1 MGVCSACESRFKDLV
16 VATCG
21 PDLTSPLR
29 VLSLLQV
36 LLADTSKLPDQIAKL
51 VPNLVISTEAEPEV
65 PKRQKIDFGPHR
77 SILQCFIDAGVR
89 SADSKAVEK
98 IANALGIPTINL
110 KGKVE
115 SVVPVVAVEGHEKE
129 PNLDVRVLKR
139 TRVTSARDQIAADD
153 SNDPID
159 ATHWTGM
166 QKIRW
171 RLANATNDQW
181 NKAEDKAAVLRG
193 EKPIPEYLS
202 PAELSKIQDYRLQ
215 RLYDEA
221 KACRDVGIDIILST
235 MCCDKVKHVN
245 YGKHAEVLNRLYY
258 TNAGFTWGAQWI
270 GAKARL
276 HRDEAVQRTEVVANQ
291 NQKELQN
298 QVNRLLMDLLEN
310 AYQKEFPDKPLPTK
324 AGVTMVKHR
333 GLQRVENPTDPNEA
347 LIHDTLVET
356 NNGISL
362 LASAATAIP
371 SEIVP
376 ITAPAAERVPQ
387 LNRTQEDNIDEN
399 NAIWRCDVQKNEAV
413 LVLAGGRYH
422 GTGSKRRYVEEHVP
436 GIVQSYNPHL
446 KQFTVHTPHNCKTDA
461 NVPRNKILTSRDP
474 VFGQAEIADIMKDSA
489 ETEVANAEPLK
500 SDIIRIMVEDIQPKL
515 QQMLN
520 GEHSLLW
527 KEFFLRGK
535 KGNHRW
541 FNLKR
546 LANYKTHNNRQLSAG
561 IEVVLSPGERLTFK
575 QFWSSNLSFPP
586 EIVESTRLK
595 NDLLDQ
601 VIIPEAIQ
609 YLNEFRQSSAE
620 EEARREGRELTV
632 EVSTTS
638 WNSID
643 ALLMKWVNAQ
653 RAVKK

>member
-1 MGVCSACESRFKDLV
+1 MDCSRRVKDDAFNHMGVCSACESRFKDLV

-36 LLADTSKLPDQIAKL
+36 LLADTLKLPDQIAKL

-98 IANALGIPTINL
+98 IATALGIPTINL
-110 KGKVE
+110 KTWFYRNQGEVE
-115 SVVPVVAVEGHEKE
+115 SVVPVGVVEGHEKE

-193 EKPIPEYLS
+193 DKPIPEYLS

-324 AGVTMVKHR
+324 VFPYKAFGSSKYPFKLCNWPSDIPLHSAGRLGRFQCQTVLKAGVTMVKHQ
-333 GLQRVENPTDPNEA
+333 GLQRVENLTDPNEA

-356 NNGISL
+356 NNGEIKS
-362 LASAATAIP
+362 AS
-371 SEIVP
+371 
-376 ITAPAAERVPQ
+376 
-387 LNRTQEDNIDEN
+387 
-399 NAIWRCDVQKNEAV
+399 
-413 LVLAGGRYH
+413 
-422 GTGSKRRYVEEHVP
+422 
-436 GIVQSYNPHL
+436 
-446 KQFTVHTPHNCKTDA
+446 FT
-461 NVPRNKILTSRDP
+461 I
-474 VFGQAEIADIMKDSA
+474 
-489 ETEVANAEPLK
+489 
-500 SDIIRIMVEDIQPKL
+500 
-515 QQMLN
+515 
-520 GEHSLLW
+520 
-527 KEFFLRGK
+527 
-535 KGNHRW
+535 
-541 FNLKR
+541 
-546 LANYKTHNNRQLSAG
+546 
-561 IEVVLSPGERLTFK
+561 
-575 QFWSSNLSFPP
+575 
-586 EIVESTRLK
+586 
-595 NDLLDQ
+595 
-601 VIIPEAIQ
+601 
-609 YLNEFRQSSAE
+609 
-620 EEARREGRELTV
+620 
-632 EVSTTS
+632 
-638 WNSID
+638 
-643 ALLMKWVNAQ
+643 
-653 RAVKK
+653 